1 MRTCLSTLIVLALL
15 SVMTNFGNAQSSCA
29 PSGISYQGLA
39 LVNGIPVNGM
49 HSITVTYHTAGNG
62 GAAQYSE
69 TFPSVDFGSQGIF
82 NIILGQAAPGNGFP
96 SSFDFNQ
103 QYWIEVS
110 IDNQPPLPRTALW
123 SVPYA
128 FNACTVGGVQVSLA
142 PMNGKLWPVPLDA
155 SGKISSSVL
164 PPNNLTIAGVSPDGN
179 GNINITGSNGIMIT
193 PNPGNHSIDISM
205 PSIVG
210 ITSIQSGMGL
220 QVSDNGHGVVS
231 LSIGPGAVAGSML
244 APALGSHSFS
254 DLDVG
259 DANDPT
265 QVLTVTN
272 KESNGSSALIVD
284 GGIAAGNPTGAADGT
299 GLTALSKQVLWADQ
313 VTVPSGTAATMTVYN
328 ALVSSTST
336 IVLTPVYSGAGT
348 IVPLSVSGVAAGQF
362 TVNAPTA
369 LGTGGGGSVSAI
381 NYIVVNH

>member
-1 MRTCLSTLIVLALL
+1 MRTCLSILIVLSALSL
-15 SVMTNFGNAQSSCA
+15 MRNSGYAQSSGCG
-29 PSGISYQGLA
+29 PSGISYQGLV
-39 LVNGIPVNGM
+39 LKDGVPVTGM
-49 HSITVTYHTAGNG
+49 HSITVTYLTATSG
-62 GAAQYSE
+62 GTPLYSE
-69 TFPSVDFGSQGIF
+69 TFPSVDFGGQGIY

-142 PMNGKLWPVPLDA
+142 PMNGKLWPVPLDG

-164 PPNNLTIAGVSPDGN
+164 PPNNLTISGVSPDGS
-179 GNINITGSNGIMIT
+179 GNINLTGSNGIVIT
-193 PNPGNHSIDISM
+193 PNPGSNSINIATS
-205 PSIVG
+205 SSG
-210 ITSIQSGMGL
+210 ITSILSGPGINA
-220 QVSDNGHGVVS
+220 SNNNGVIT
-231 LSIGPGAVAGSML
+231 LSIVPGAITGSML
-244 APALGSHSFS
+244 APGLGYNSFTE
-254 DLDVG
+254 LGVG
-259 DANDPT
+259 DANNPN
-265 QVLTVTN
+265 QVLKVTN

-284 GGIAAGNPTGAADGT
+284 GGIAAGNSTGSTDGT

-313 VTVPSGTAATMTVYN
+313 VTVPSGTATTMIVYN
-328 ALVSSTST
+328 ALVSATST